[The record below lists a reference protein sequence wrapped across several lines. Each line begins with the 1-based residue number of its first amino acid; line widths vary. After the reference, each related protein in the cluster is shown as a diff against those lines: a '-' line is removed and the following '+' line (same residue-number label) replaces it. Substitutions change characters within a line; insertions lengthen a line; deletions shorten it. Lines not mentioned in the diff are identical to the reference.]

1 MRNDI
6 WRGLR
11 RKNANEKLTDENRQL
26 DIEQKRLASIKS
38 AAEQR
43 LKDLDLALIAK
54 EQAIIEQNKKLAD
67 ATWQEYVTCLAAA
80 DRAWLAKEQGQVEA
94 WLNRCPAEWRGWE
107 WHYLQKHATG
117 DCPQSEDYQLLA
129 DVKIEETTGFEAKPL
144 VKKGPPL
151 PYQISSIAAVSSDA
165 RRIGLWGRMLDVE
178 GRPVARQTFL
188 HVTDLDAISLSSSGS
203 MYHIPY
209 LARDTTWREVM
220 VLSDDGRF
228 LASAGEG
235 HGNRRFIE
243 VADLQERKVI
253 VDRQWMRD
261 GELPDLAFSEN
272 SDRFLAVSSDGWI
285 TTISLSAS
293 SGARPGAVLQR
304 LHLPELIG
312 AQSCVVQSSILHKG
326 GMFAIVIRARVGEL
340 GLVNYPI
347 LVLWEDRNGEL
358 WPSEVHQ
365 LMLPPEFVEP
375 PAAWQ
380 NTGGRIKREFKIL
393 PSVDQTKLA
402 VVGDSTAL
410 IDLGKVAIVGDFRTP
425 NIVGFSADGKRLLAA
440 RLERTTRA
448 VGRGDWPATSATLH
462 FSTLGRFSSHV
473 ADTI

>member
-1 MRNDI
+1 MGRNLFFAVLSFVVAIGMLLSSRQLLVAQSD
-6 WRGLR
+6 LR
-11 RKNANEKLTDENRQL
+11 VEQSRLKNSLSEQELLTSAADEAALQAQRNAALAHLREQDAKRHLERFTKEKRANEKLTDENRQL

-43 LKDLDLALIAK
+43 LKDLDQALIAK

-67 ATWQEYVTCLAAA
+67 ATWLEYTTCLAAA
-80 DRAWLAKEQGQVEA
+80 DHAWLAKEQGQVEA

-107 WHYLQKHATG
+107 WYYLQKHATG
-117 DCPQSEDYQLLA
+117 DCPQPENYQLLA
-129 DVKIEETTGFEAKPL
+129 DVTIEETTEFEAKPL
-144 VKKGPPL
+144 VRKGPPL

-178 GRPVARQTFL
+178 GRPVARQTFF

-209 LARDTTWREVM
+209 LARDTTWRKLM

-235 HGNRRFIE
+235 QGNRRFIE

-253 VDRQWMRD
+253 VDRTWKLRN

-293 SGARPGAVLQR
+293 SGARPGAVLQLAPAR
-304 LHLPELIG
+304 IDRRTILRRSVVNLAQGRHVCHRDSRKSRGVG
-312 AQSCVVQSSILHKG
+312 AG
-326 GMFAIVIRARVGEL
+326 
-340 GLVNYPI
+340 
-347 LVLWEDRNGEL
+347 
-358 WPSEVHQ
+358 
-365 LMLPPEFVEP
+365 
-375 PAAWQ
+375 
-380 NTGGRIKREFKIL
+380 
-393 PSVDQTKLA
+393 
-402 VVGDSTAL
+402 
-410 IDLGKVAIVGDFRTP
+410 
-425 NIVGFSADGKRLLAA
+425 
-440 RLERTTRA
+440 
-448 VGRGDWPATSATLH
+448 
-462 FSTLGRFSSHV
+462 
-473 ADTI
+473 

>member
-1 MRNDI
+1 MRPTRRPCRRSEMLP
-6 WRGLR
+6 WRISAEQDAKRHLER
-11 RKNANEKLTDENRQL
+11 FTKEKRANEKLTDENRQL

-178 GRPVARQTFL
+178 GRPVARQTFF

-228 LASAGEG
+228 LASAGKG
-235 HGNRRFIE
+235 TAIG
-243 VADLQERKVI
+243 DLSKWRICRSGKLSLIGSGV
-253 VDRQWMRD
+253 RD

-326 GMFAIVIRARVGEL
+326 GMFAIVIRGKSRGVGA
-340 GLVNYPI
+340 G
-347 LVLWEDRNGEL
+347 
-358 WPSEVHQ
+358 
-365 LMLPPEFVEP
+365 
-375 PAAWQ
+375 
-380 NTGGRIKREFKIL
+380 
-393 PSVDQTKLA
+393 
-402 VVGDSTAL
+402 
-410 IDLGKVAIVGDFRTP
+410 
-425 NIVGFSADGKRLLAA
+425 
-440 RLERTTRA
+440 
-448 VGRGDWPATSATLH
+448 
-462 FSTLGRFSSHV
+462 
-473 ADTI
+473 